1 MNNTKYLEY
10 SSFIRL
16 NRLDQ
21 NMNVSTLAEDCGI
34 SNSQLSKIERG
45 VESASIDVYKKIFKS
60 LDIDYNLYIR
70 QKDVISNNFHDLYQF
85 IVFDGGMFEV
95 KQKIDEFD
103 KYFKDYKTVEY
114 LLSHLIYYSI
124 YDYNNNK
131 INKIINLLK
140 QLDNILSNGHQQL
153 FYDYYGYYL
162 SMIHYHD
169 KSILYLEKA
178 LSIQYNKY
186 TMGMINYHL
195 GMTYFSK
202 NEIIKSYLF
211 LEDAKKFF
219 IETNNFKRA
228 IYTDMMIINA
238 YIVNADYKDALDLS
252 FNCLNQMERLNIVD
266 EMKAGVYGNI
276 VWIYILTGEFN
287 KAESFIKTIPENL
300 LIVLSKMKSFILNEM
315 IIYAEK
321 QDFKKVKQIGKPLIS
336 DIDKNEIRDC
346 FIQYYYYYDS
356 NKKERMKYINKA
368 KHLILK
374 QKEYS
379 WFRLI
384 FMIMKK
390 ECVTERQYQELN
402 DLMYQ
407 YIFNHFD

>member
-1 MNNTKYLEY
+1 MNNIDTY

-21 NMNVSTLAEDCGI
+21 NMSISALAQDCGI

-45 VESASIDVYKKIFKS
+45 LETASIVVYQKIFNA
-60 LDIDYNLYIR
+60 LNIDYNLYIK
-70 QKDVISNNFHDLYQF
+70 QKDLINDTFENLYRF
-85 IVFDGGMFEV
+85 IIFDDNITEIKKRV
-95 KQKIDEFD
+95 VEFD
-103 KYFKDYKTVEY
+103 RYFDDYKTVEY
-114 LLSHLIYYSI
+114 LLVHLIYYSA
-124 YDYNNNK
+124 YDYTNNH
-131 INKIINLLK
+131 IIKIIGLLK
-140 QLDNILSNGHQQL
+140 QLDDVLSNRQRQL
-153 FYDYYGYYL
+153 FYDYYGGYL
-162 SMIHYHD
+162 ALIHQLD

-178 LSIQYNKY
+178 LLIQYNKD

-202 NEIIKSYLF
+202 KETIKAYRYL
-211 LEDAKKFF
+211 LEAKKFF
-219 IETNNFKRA
+219 VETNNFKRSVYA
-228 IYTDMMIINA
+228 DIMIINS
-238 YIVNADYKDALDLS
+238 YIVNADYKDALKLS
-252 FNCLNQMERLNIVD
+252 FDCLDKIKQLYIED
-266 EMKAGVYGNI
+266 EMKATIYNNI
-276 VWIYILTGEFN
+276 LWIYILTEQ
-287 KAESFIKTIPENL
+287 FIQAKDFLDHIPLDIMHEL
-300 LIVLSKMKSFILNEM
+300 EKRRPFILNTM
-315 IIYAEK
+315 IIYSEIDDEK
-321 QDFKKVKQIGKPLIS
+321 NVKQIGKPLIS

-346 FIQYYYYYDS
+346 FIQYYYYYNS

-368 KHLILK
+368 EHLILK

-390 ECVTERQYQELN
+390 ECVTEKQYQELN